1 MPHPAYDEV
10 VTLELALWQWLLIFA
25 VSAVAVMGAG
35 SVLARAGDAIATRT
49 HLGGLFVGMLLMA
62 AATSLPEIVTDA
74 SAAAAGAPDLSVGD
88 LFGSSM
94 ANMAILAIIDL
105 TARRRVWP
113 SVELGHARLGAVAIT
128 LTAFVLL
135 ALVSPSGIRIGWVGI
150 ESLAVVALYVIAAAW
165 VGRADRS
172 RRRAEPTPGEEVLIP
187 VGWGAGGGSLRRD
200 LFVFEAASAVILVSG
215 PALALSADGIAKQT
229 GIAETFIGVTLLA
242 VSTSLPELVA
252 SLAAVRIGAHDL
264 AVGNL
269 FGSNAFNMTV
279 VLWIDLAYT
288 DGPVLQSVSITQLIP
303 GLGAILLM
311 GLAIGALVTGRAT
324 RLRRGEPDA
333 VLVVLAYV
341 GLLVLSW
348 VGAA

>member
-1 MPHPAYDEV
+1 VA
-10 VTLELALWQWLLIFA
+10 VTLELALWQWLLVFA
-25 VSAVAVMGAG
+25 VSAGTVVGAG
-35 SVLARAGDAIATRT
+35 TLLARAGDAIATRT
-49 HLGGLFVGMLLMA
+49 RLGGLFVGMLLMA

-74 SAAAAGAPDLSVGD
+74 SAAAAGAPDLSIGD

-94 ANMAILAIIDL
+94 ANMAILAFIDL

-113 SVELGHARLGAVAIT
+113 SVELGHSRLGAVAIA

-135 ALVSPSGIRIGWVGI
+135 AVVSPTGITVGWMGI
-150 ESLAVVALYVIAAAW
+150 ESFAVVVFYVIAAAW
-165 VGRADRS
+165 IGRADRS
-172 RRRAEPTPGEEVLIP
+172 SRKPEVKPGEELLVP
-187 VGWGAGGGSLRRD
+187 VGWGTAGGSLARD
-200 LFVFEAASAVILVSG
+200 LVVFGAASAVILVSG
-215 PALALSADGIAKQT
+215 PALAISADGIAKET

-242 VSTSLPELVA
+242 IATSLPELVA

-279 VLWIDLAYT
+279 VFWVDLAYT
-288 DGPVLQSVSITQLIP
+288 DGPVLQSVSMTQLIP

-311 GLAIGALVTGRAT
+311 GLAIGALVSGRAT

-333 VLVVLAYV
+333 VLVILAYL
-341 GLLVLSW
+341 GLLLLSW
-348 VGAA
+348 VGAS

>member
-1 MPHPAYDEV
+1 MS
-10 VTLELALWQWLLIFA
+10 LQLALWQWILVFA
-25 VSAVAVMGAG
+25 TSAAAVVGAG

-49 HLGGLFVGMLLMA
+49 RLGGLFVGMLLMA

-74 SAAAAGAPDLSVGD
+74 SAAAAGAPDLSIGD

-94 ANMAILAIIDL
+94 ANMAILAFIDL

-135 ALVSPSGIRIGWVGI
+135 GIVSPTGLRIGWVGA
-150 ESLAVVALYVIAAAW
+150 ESVAVVVIYVVAAAW
-165 VGRADRS
+165 IGRSDRP
-172 RRRAEPTPGEEVLIP
+172 RRGEEPKPGEEVLLP
-187 VGWGAGGGSLRRD
+187 VGWGVEGGSLRRD
-200 LFVFEAASAVILVSG
+200 LLIFAGASAIILLAG
-215 PALALSADGIAKQT
+215 PALAISADGIAKET

-242 VSTSLPELVA
+242 IATSLPELVA

-279 VLWIDLAYT
+279 VLWVDLAYT
-288 DGPVLQSVSITQLIP
+288 DGPVLQSVSLNQLIP
-303 GLGAILLM
+303 GIGAILLM
-311 GLAIGALVTGRAT
+311 GLAIGALVHGRAT

-333 VLVVLAYV
+333 LLVILAYV

-348 VGAA
+348 ISVS

>member
-1 MPHPAYDEV
+1 MI
-10 VTLELALWQWLLIFA
+10 LQLALWQWVLIFA
-25 VSAVAVMGAG
+25 ISGVAVVGAG

-49 HLGGLFVGMLLMA
+49 RLGGLFVGMLLMA
-62 AATSLPEIVTDA
+62 TATSLPEIVTDA
-74 SAAAAGAPDLSVGD
+74 SAAAAGAPDLSIGD

-94 ANMAILAIIDL
+94 ANMAILAFIDL

-128 LTAFVLL
+128 LTAIVLL
-135 ALVSPSGIRIGWVGI
+135 AIVSPTGLRIGWVGV
-150 ESLAVVALYVIAAAW
+150 ESIVVVVIYVIAAAW
-165 VGRADRS
+165 IGRSDRPH
-172 RRRAEPTPGEEVLIP
+172 RGEDAKPGEEVLLP
-187 VGWGAGGGSLRRD
+187 VGWGVQGGSLRRD
-200 LFVFEAASAVILVSG
+200 ILIFAGASAIILAAG
-215 PALALSADGIAKQT
+215 PALAISADGIAKET

-242 VSTSLPELVA
+242 VATSLPELVA

-279 VLWIDLAYT
+279 VLWVDLSYT
-288 DGPVLQSVSITQLIP
+288 DGPVLQAVSLNQLIP
-303 GLGAILLM
+303 GIGAILLM
-311 GLAIGALVTGRAT
+311 GLAIGALVHGRAT

-333 VLVVLAYV
+333 LLVILAYV

-348 VGAA
+348 ISVS